1 MIMDCK
7 QCTED
12 LTSYLDGELSPS
24 DSAQVK
30 SHLAACTS
38 CADELRSFEQA
49 ADFVESHKR
58 ELTLHPGSWSVVRA
72 QISVEKAPPSLFGFP
87 APNRWRAAFAA
98 VACIVI
104 LTVGYLWHQQVQERN
119 LNAYI
124 SQYIKA
130 REAGRS
136 FHNSIAGI
144 DTGFRSKPFAAD
156 NPFIEAKVGL
166 DFNPFR
172 SEDR

>member
-1 MIMDCK
+1 MDCK
-7 QCTED
+7 QCAED
-12 LTSYLDGELSPS
+12 LTAYLDGELSPN

-30 SHLAACTS
+30 SHLAVCAS
-38 CADELRSFEQA
+38 CADEMRSFERA
-49 ADFVESHKR
+49 ADFVETHR
-58 ELTLHPGSWSVVRA
+58 LELSLRPGSWNAVRA
-72 QISVEKAPPSLFGFP
+72 QLPVEKASPSLFGF
-87 APNRWRAAFAA
+87 AASNRWRAAFAA

-104 LTVGYLWHQQVQERN
+104 LTVGYLWQQQIQERS

-130 REAGRS
+130 REAGRL
-136 FHNSIAGI
+136 FNTSIAGI
-144 DTGFRSKPFAAD
+144 DAGFGSRPFAAE
-156 NPFIEAKVGL
+156 NPFIEAKVGP

>member
-1 MIMDCK
+1 MDCK

-12 LTSYLDGELSPS
+12 LTAYLDGELSAV

-30 SHLAACTS
+30 SHLAACAS
-38 CADELRSFEQA
+38 CAGEFRSLEQA
-49 ADFVESHKR
+49 ANFVESRKR
-58 ELTLHPGSWSVVRA
+58 ELNLRPGSWNVVRA
-72 QISVEKAPPSLFGFP
+72 QISLEKARPSLFGFP
-87 APNRWRAAFAA
+87 IPNRWRVAFAA
-98 VACIVI
+98 VACIAI
-104 LTVGYLWHQQVQERN
+104 LTVGYMWHQQVQERS

-136 FHNSIAGI
+136 FNSSIAGF
-144 DTGFRSKPFAAD
+144 DSGLKSKPFAAD
-156 NPFIEAKVGL
+156 NPFIEVKVGL

>member
-12 LTSYLDGELSPS
+12 LTAYLDGELGPIDS
-24 DSAQVK
+24 DRVK
-30 SHLAACTS
+30 SHLAACAS
-38 CADELRSFEQA
+38 CSDELRSFKQA
-49 ADFVESHKR
+49 ADFVGSHKR
-58 ELTLHPGSWSVVRA
+58 ELNLRPGLWSAVRA

-104 LTVGYLWHQQVQERN
+104 MTVGYLWHQQVQERS

-130 REAGRS
+130 REAGRA
-136 FHNSIAGI
+136 FHTSLAGI
-144 DTGFRSKPFAAD
+144 DAGFKSNPFAAD

-172 SEDR
+172 SED